1 VEAVASVAVV
11 REENGNMKTFT
22 EEFDST
28 RIEAAI
34 ARAEKKTS
42 GEIRVVVHRAP
53 TENPVTTA
61 AAEFARL
68 EMHHTRARN
77 AVLILIAPA
86 SRTFAIYGDKGINE
100 KCGQDFWNDVAAA
113 LRDDFQHGVFTDG
126 IIKAVE
132 RVAAALEKHF
142 PYRSGDTNELS
153 DTFIDRGIVI

>member
-1 VEAVASVAVV
+1 LVAAA
-11 REENGNMKTFT
+11 REENGDMKTFS

-53 TENPVTTA
+53 TDNPLMTA

-68 EMHHTRARN
+68 EMHRTRARN
-77 AVLILIAPA
+77 AVLILLAPA
-86 SRTFAIYGDKGINE
+86 SRTFALYGDKGINE
-100 KCGQDFWNDVAAA
+100 KCGQHFWNDVAAA
-113 LRDDFQHGVFTDG
+113 LRVDFQHGVFTDG

-132 RVAAALEKHF
+132 RVSTALEAHF
-142 PYRSGDTNELS
+142 PYRAGDTNELP
-153 DTFIDRGIVI
+153 DRFIDRGIVI